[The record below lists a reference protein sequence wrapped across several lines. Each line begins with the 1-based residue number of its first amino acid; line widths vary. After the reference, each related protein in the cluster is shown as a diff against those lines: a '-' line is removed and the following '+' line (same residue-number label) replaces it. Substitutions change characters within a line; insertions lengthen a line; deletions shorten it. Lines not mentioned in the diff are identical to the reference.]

1 MNILSQLTR
10 QNIRR
15 NRTRSL
21 AALGGIF
28 LAAAMFTILTT
39 TVYSLW
45 DYVRRGTEYETGDY
59 FVSADFVDEAG
70 LEAAKNDPLIR
81 RITDLRVTGY
91 YGQFELIAPGSTYP
105 VAAVDNAFF
114 KEMTVPLKEGRL
126 PENSSEIL
134 IPEQINLVC
143 LQQGWKTWKIG
154 ESVSL
159 DLFDLRKAKT
169 VEENG
174 WSKQYRPDET
184 ESQEY
189 RIVGITRN
197 KAYSDDENDWGAY
210 CLLTLADGAEGDTLW
225 HRLFLKTAPKD
236 AAAVLARHYG
246 QKSFLNDDL
255 LRVYGAG
262 GIEQNT
268 VILSVVILAALLIVA
283 ALSAVLIRSI
293 FSVSVTE
300 RTREFG
306 LLSSIGTTPKQIRSL
321 VRREALFFLV
331 TALPLGLAAG
341 VLGAGR
347 LLARYRGILIN
358 QFTFG
363 ESIPVS
369 VRLSPA
375 ALIAAS
381 LICALTVFLSVSSPA
396 RRASRIV
403 PLEAIRQNRDVR
415 IREKKRS
422 GSGRIPRLLGVPGWV
437 GTRYERVAGK
447 KYRAV
452 TAALAFSLF
461 LFLPAVFLADLAEK
475 QADAYVED
483 FDFSLYSAGGSV
495 DSAILEKLRAEPEI
509 SFSVLRNVKH
519 YYSSFLTSDLPEE
532 YRAVHMGTAE
542 QKDYSSLYSYEEVHV
557 TYIED
562 SVFAAALKAE
572 GIDPKPYLTG
582 DAYFAVIVPFSA
594 GGFAVP
600 DETGGWRTVK
610 YEGYGAGS
618 FPEEMLCITLGI
630 PHELTS
636 PPGES
641 MPPEWAE
648 YLSTDDGKLLLK
660 KGNKT
665 YLLEWEAKGDS
676 GIADVV
682 YRNYNMSTG
691 EAGTPAAEADLPYLR
706 IHPLQYLKKAP
717 DGCGN
722 LRSISLVMPLSRQ
735 TDEQDRASLEIRVR
749 TLPDYYSLLA
759 KLKALVKEDPLLV
772 YTDHREDSVNQLGL
786 AAMIRGIA
794 TGFLI
799 LISLL
804 CGINVFY
811 TMSTNIVLRRRD
823 FGILQSIGFTGKDLV
838 RMVTA
843 ENIRSAGRALLFGI
857 PIGIGSCFVLAKLT
871 GRGTSS
877 AFEPPWNALLLGAGV
892 ILLLMVLSTLYGLRL
907 LKKTTPIE
915 AIREENI

>member
-1 MNILSQLTR
+1 M
-10 QNIRR
+10 
-15 NRTRSL
+15 
-21 AALGGIF
+21 
-28 LAAAMFTILTT
+28 
-39 TVYSLW
+39 
-45 DYVRRGTEYETGDY
+45 RRGTEYETGDY

-154 ESVSL
+154 ESVNL

-236 AAAVLARHYG
+236 AAAVLAEHYG

-306 LLSSIGTTPKQIRSL
+306 LLASIGTTPKQIRAL
-321 VRREALFFLV
+321 VRCEALFFLV
-331 TALPLGLAAG
+331 TALPPGLVAG
-341 VLGAGR
+341 VLGAGG

-363 ESIPVS
+363 ESVPVS

-437 GTRYERVAGK
+437 GTRYEHVAGK

-483 FDFSLYSAGGSV
+483 FDFSLYSAGGSI
-495 DSAILEKLRAEPEI
+495 DPPILEKLRAEPEI

-600 DETGGWRTVK
+600 DETGGWRTVH
-610 YEGYGAGS
+610 YEGYGAAP
-618 FPEEMLCITLGI
+618 FPEDMLCITLGI

-857 PIGIGSCFVLAKLT
+857 PLGIGSCFVLAKLT